1 MKNWNSTLLYYRDC
15 NFCVLFLYFILY
27 LLKIFL
33 FRHYIIIIFLEF
45 LIRKNCFSSLIKL
58 CFKFWHMTGDKKIL
72 SCLIMSLYYMSKFQ
86 VKMYTGS
93 SHGVEKEP
101 GETLHYANAHY
112 ERVYAYTIKSLIGL
126 GRVQTRPEVRP
137 VGVIYYMNPHYART
151 CCNSFLYRMYVTGH
165 VFLQLCRKIYFCNT
179 WFYY

>member
-1 MKNWNSTLLYYRDC
+1 MKNWNSILLYYRDC

-33 FRHYIIIIFLEF
+33 FRHYIIIIFLEC
-45 LIRKNCFSSLIKL
+45 LIRKICFSSLIKL

-101 GETLHYANAHY
+101 GETILCKFFAFFLCEEAKKILNSLQ
-112 ERVYAYTIKSLIGL
+112 KSG
-126 GRVQTRPEVRP
+126 E
-137 VGVIYYMNPHYART
+137 MWKK
-151 CCNSFLYRMYVTGH
+151 FLLV
-165 VFLQLCRKIYFCNT
+165 KIT
-179 WFYY
+179 